1 MSPLPL
7 GEGEGVHAGVRTARP
22 LPPVYAT
29 LFQDTSQGARL
40 FPLQN
45 HKSEY

>member
-1 MSPLPL
+1 MSLSL
-7 GEGEGVHAGVRTARP
+7 GERVRAAMQGCATARP

-29 LFQDTSQGARL
+29 LFQDTSQVARL